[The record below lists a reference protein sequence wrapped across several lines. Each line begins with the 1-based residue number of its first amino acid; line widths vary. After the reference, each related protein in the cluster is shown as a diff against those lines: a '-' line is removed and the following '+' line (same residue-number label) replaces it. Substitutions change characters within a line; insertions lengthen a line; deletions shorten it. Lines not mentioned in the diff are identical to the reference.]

1 MKSKTT
7 KVRRYLA
14 AILTVLMIFQQ
25 ATTSVIYASSE
36 AAVPTVTEAPAAQTE
51 ETPEKQVEETPEEK
65 TPTEEENEGEKS
77 AAPTEAP
84 AENEAEPEVT
94 VTPAAEPIAT
104 EAPAVEATATPVPE
118 ATEVP
123 EATPTEV
130 PKKTEFVYDDSRV
143 SIIANAGKTANLP
156 QDAELKADYMA
167 PGSNAYNAAI
177 AAFNSQLGNQLGIST
192 ENIVDYVLYDVYF
205 QSASEG
211 GRIEPNDYV
220 TVSMNF
226 KTAET
231 TTTEGEVVDSKVVH
245 LDNDGSAEIVNG
257 SVDLAEDGTVQSIT
271 FTNNSFSP
279 YGAVRMY
286 AATGT
291 VVSEQL
297 ENNVDNISW
306 TVTDLQKNPITSD
319 KTYDINSGFMASM
332 TYALNEN
339 NRKELVAKAGN
350 ADTITLKW
358 KIPSASLIVNP
369 KPQGSGPIKMNNE
382 NCGTYFIHEDGTVD
396 FNVNTSFLR
405 SKEEVSGTFE
415 YMFKLDSNTS
425 IIDDKIEITFPGTTT
440 PVIIKIKKP
449 HIDGE
454 KKYTYNNETKK
465 ITFTIELKNNSN
477 RDATEV
483 IVVDTPLL
491 SDITKPDGTKISKS
505 NLRINYSSMKWED
518 GTSVSAEKTTDG
530 FKITNISISK
540 GETKKITYE
549 AEIINLDWIG
559 NDGRVEGLNNKIEW
573 FIKNTKDGE
582 NTSWPYIIGFKS
594 GKKSASSTTD
604 GTGIIHWTVD
614 LNTGTV
620 KKNVSSYQYVDIMT
634 SDNQVFDWASFK
646 LYRIENDKETEIT
659 PFTVQHDGNDAK
671 TFTATLP
678 SDAGEYQYRIKYD
691 TKPKT
696 SLTPSDPV
704 QKVTVNNG
712 GKFNGTDVDSAN
724 GESVGPKAKPFI
736 EKSFNKKSDV
746 TYESEAVITINPS
759 NYKGGVLKD
768 FTFSDILAKVADST
782 TEITDEMGAYS
793 GFVFDEQTLN
803 ITVSESDTN
812 TRWTENFSKTSSAIN
827 KGAKGND
834 RLSIKFDGTYK
845 NTIIIKYSVKLED
858 RSKLSLEK
866 KDGKEFYRVWNS
878 AVAGGKLV
886 IRHVQF
892 DKPDQLLLKKGNS
905 VYDSENKCWYIDWEL
920 WGNVKNDWDKYGAT
934 NLGGKDVVIND
945 NLPNGLT
952 YVVGSAKYLKFNGDQ
967 GEQGRYDEQ
976 NNPWRKFEPTS
987 NNGTLTFTIK
997 SVTNEGICIKFRTK
1011 VSEIGAY
1018 KNTAQWE
1025 DQTAETTVTVG
1036 EKDDV
1041 LYKNGNVVTVDGE
1054 DSQIEY
1060 TIKVN
1065 KNSRKYLQ
1073 NSETLILSDIL
1084 PDNVELEGGVD
1095 IYEGDTSNKLE
1106 GAYYEYDSSNRKL
1119 TIYVPDSTYATVKYR
1134 VTPDLSGVSADS
1146 QGYYNIQIDNTVELT
1161 GYEIFKSES
1170 KNWYAV
1176 QKSAA
1181 TITGKGIFQ
1190 IKKVNSQDLNH
1201 VLKGAKFKL
1210 GTVSFGNDGKP
1221 VESEYSDSVET
1232 DDKGIATFR
1241 SVKHNQIYYYYEETA
1256 PQGYQLDNTKKY
1268 FCYHDSGDNKTE
1280 YDNLVIAFNKA
1291 YEGTKLETYQG
1302 EKMIIVSNKQQTDFG
1317 NLQLKKTFAG
1327 EKNGKDL
1334 NADQKKAIH
1343 FTVTGPD
1350 NYSRT
1355 VTYNEFGQDGTY
1367 TLDNLPTGTYQVV
1380 ESGAE
1385 DLYEGYK
1392 LSTTYSVTDGKT
1404 EVTSGVTAG
1413 VTVTNTYSR
1422 KTGTLEVTKT
1432 VSGLTLTE
1440 KQKKAL
1446 TFTVNGPNGYS
1457 SSRTYDQFVNGSWKL
1472 ENLPLG
1478 EYTVTETHAD
1488 IKGYSRTTTYNVNG
1502 TEVTKAELSVAEGR
1516 PVSIM
1521 ITNTYTRE
1529 TGSLQLKKTF
1539 AGEKDG
1545 KDLNAD
1551 QKKAIHFTVTGPDN
1565 YSRTVT
1571 YNEFGQDGT
1580 YTLDNL
1586 PTGTYQVVESGAE
1599 DLYEGYK
1606 LSTTYSVTD
1615 GKTEVTSGVTAGV
1628 TVTNTYSRK
1637 TGTLEVT
1644 KTVSGLTLT
1653 EKQKKALTFTV
1664 NGPNGYSSSR
1674 TYDQFVNGSWKLENL
1689 PLGKYTVTETNADME
1704 GYKLTTTY
1712 SVDGGKVT
1720 VTNEKTASITI
1731 TNDYTKILVKIS
1743 KVDATNQ
1750 KELEGAHIQVID
1762 KDGKIVDEWTSVK
1775 EPHVVNNLK
1784 PGETYTLRET
1794 VAPDGYTVTSDTTF
1808 TLKEDGTVD
1817 QTKTTATVSDKGVV
1831 LVEDNMTSVSIS
1843 KVDITS
1849 QKELA
1854 GAHIQILDKDGK
1866 VVEEWDSTDK
1876 AYTIKG
1882 LKTGE
1887 TYTLRETVAPNGY
1900 YLKADTTFT
1909 LKADGSIDTEKT
1921 TTTISKEGILLVE
1934 DTAIPTPD
1942 VPSGPTAKISKVDVT
1957 SQQELEG
1964 AKLQVIDKN
1973 GNVVD
1978 EWISGKTAH
1987 VTTELKAGETYTLR
2001 ETVAPDGYLITS
2013 DTTFTLKEDGT
2024 VDQTKTTATVSD
2036 KGVVLVEDNMTSV
2049 SISKVDITSQKEL
2062 AGAHIQILDKD
2073 GKVVEE
2079 WDSTDKAYTIKGLK
2093 TGETYTLRE
2102 TVAPNGY
2109 YLKADTTFTL
2119 KADGS
2124 FDTDKTTTT
2133 ISSNG
2138 VLLVEDTQKTVKTQV
2153 SKVDAD
2159 TYEVLGGAHLQV
2171 IDPDG
2176 KVVAEWDSDKEAYTL
2191 TDLKPGVVYT
2201 LHETAAPKGY
2211 KVAED
2216 TTFQLNE
2223 DGTIDTENT
2232 TTAIS
2237 DDTLLVKDE
2246 KKESKDVSVSVTK
2259 NLVTVD
2265 GTVIGAVDATYY
2277 VALYSDTDCT
2287 ERVSDVLALN
2297 FKNASSSTVTFT
2309 GLEKGQTYYVGECE
2323 ADGTCYLAN
2332 ICADGTM
2339 YMVDFSDGNAV
2350 TVDNAD
2356 GSTTVYFDNQFEK
2369 IPDGYYKEAELNI
2382 TKKLVGSDGKAKNS
2396 NEIFY
2401 AGIFADEGFTQLSTD
2416 VSQNI
2421 VPLDL
2426 AGGSEATALVNV
2438 ALPESGSIT
2447 LYVTEVDSNGKP
2459 VAGAAS
2465 FKYDVTVDNAQVTLN
2480 DDNLSANVVITNTE
2494 NSTKVTPTP
2503 GTPNTPNTPNTTGG
2517 FSGKSAVRTGD
2528 STPIGGFIALFA
2540 AAAVIAGAAVFF
2552 KRRRKDEK

>member
-51 ETPEKQVEETPEEK
+51 ETPENQVEETPEEK
-65 TPTEEENEGEKS
+65 TPTEGENEGEKS

-94 VTPAAEPIAT
+94 VTPAAEPTAT

-143 SIIANAGKTANLP
+143 SIIANAGETANLP

-226 KTAET
+226 KTAEM

-257 SVDLAEDGTVQSIT
+257 SVDLAADGTVQSMT

-286 AATGT
+286 VVARAA
-291 VVSEQL
+291 VSEPL
-297 ENNVDNISW
+297 EDNVDSILW
-306 TVTDLQKNPITSD
+306 TVTDLNKNPITSD
-319 KTYDINSGFMASM
+319 KTYDIKSGFMASM
-332 TYALNEN
+332 TYVLNEEK
-339 NRKELVAKAGN
+339 RKELVAKAGN
-350 ADTITLKW
+350 AENITLKW

-369 KPQGSGPIKMNNE
+369 KPQGSGPIKMNGE
-382 NCGTYFIHEDGTVD
+382 VCGTYFINEDGTVD
-396 FNVNTSFLR
+396 FNVKTSFLK

-415 YMFKLDSNTS
+415 YTFKLDSETQ
-425 IIDDKIEITFPGTTT
+425 ITDDKIEITFPGTST
-440 PVIIKIKKP
+440 PVVIKINKP
-449 HIDGE
+449 HISGE
-454 KKYTYNNETKK
+454 KKYIYDEKTKK
-465 ITFTIELKNNSN
+465 ITFTIELKNSSN

-483 IVVDTPLL
+483 TVIDTPLL
-491 SDITKPDGTKISKS
+491 SEITKPDGTKVSQS
-505 NLRINYSSMKWED
+505 NLKIDYSSIKWED
-518 GTSVSAEKTTDG
+518 GTPVSAVKTEDG
-530 FKITNISISK
+530 FKITNISIPK
-540 GETKKITYE
+540 GETRKITYE
-549 AEIINLDWIG
+549 AEIIDLDWLE
-559 NDGRVEGLNNKIEW
+559 NDGRVAGLNNNIKW
-573 FIKNTKDGE
+573 FIKNTKDGDT
-582 NTSWPYIIGFKS
+582 TSWPYILGFKS

-620 KKNVSSYQYVDIMT
+620 KKDVSGYKYVDTMT
-634 SDNQVFDWASFK
+634 SENQVFDWSSFK
-646 LYRIENDKETEIT
+646 LYRVEGDKEIEIT
-659 PFTVQHDGNDAK
+659 PFTVQHDGDDAK
-671 TFTATLP
+671 TFTVTLH

-704 QKVTVNNG
+704 QKVTVNNT
-712 GKFNGTDVDSAN
+712 GKFNGTDIGGTT
-724 GESVGPKAKPFI
+724 GESVGPKAKPCI
-736 EKSFNKKSDV
+736 EKSFNKKSDE

-759 NYKGGVLKD
+759 SYEGGELKD
-768 FTFSDILAKVADST
+768 FTFTDILAWVADNT
-782 TEITDEMGAYS
+782 TEITDEMGAYN
-793 GFVFDEQTLN
+793 GFVFDEQTPVD
-803 ITVSESDTN
+803 IKVSDLDTN
-812 TRWTENFSKTSSAIN
+812 TSWTKTFSKTLSAVN
-827 KGAKGND
+827 NGATGND
-834 RLSIKFDGTYK
+834 KLSIKFNGTYK
-845 NTIIIKYSVKLED
+845 NTITIRYSVKLED
-858 RSKLSLEK
+858 RSKLKLES

-878 AVAGGKLV
+878 AIAGGKLV
-886 IRHVQF
+886 RRNVQF
-892 DKPDQLLLKKGNS
+892 DKPTVDQLLHKKGES
-905 VYDSENKCWYIDWEL
+905 IYDAENDCWYIDWEISA
-920 WGNVKNDWDKYGAT
+920 NVKEDWDAEGRT
-934 NLGGKDVVIND
+934 DLQGTDVVITD
-945 NLPNGLT
+945 NLPIGLT
-952 YVVGSAKYLKFNGDQ
+952 YIKDSAQYLRFKNSD
-967 GEQGRYDEQ
+967 ERYNSKWKEIDPSEEDG
-976 NNPWRKFEPTS
+976 K
-987 NNGTLTFTIK
+987 LTFTIN
-997 SVTNEGICIKFRTK
+997 SVGKEGIYIKFRTT
-1011 VSEIGAY
+1011 VDEIGAY
-1018 KNTAQWE
+1018 KNTAQWG
-1025 DQTAETTVTVG
+1025 DQTVETTVKVA
-1036 EKDDV
+1036 ENDNV
-1041 LYKNGNVVTVDGE
+1041 LYKEGNVVKVDGE

-1065 KNSRKYLQ
+1065 KNSHKYLK
-1073 NSETLILSDIL
+1073 NSETLILSDVL

-1134 VTPDLSGVSADS
+1134 VTPDLSGVSANS
-1146 QGYYNIQIDNTVELT
+1146 EGYYSIQIDNAVALT
-1161 GYEIFKSES
+1161 GYESIKSES
-1170 KNWYAV
+1170 NKWYAV

-1355 VTYNEFGQDGTY
+1355 VTYNEFDQDGTY
-1367 TLDNLPTGTYQVV
+1367 TLSDLPTGTYQVV

-1404 EVTSGVTAG
+1404 EVTSTTRPAG
-1413 VTVTNTYSR
+1413 VTVYNIYSR

-1446 TFTVNGPNGYS
+1446 TFTVNGPNGYKTS
-1457 SSRTYDQFVNGSWKL
+1457 KTYDQFVNESWKIDD
-1472 ENLPLG
+1472 LPLG
-1478 EYTVTETHAD
+1478 EYTVTETNAD
-1488 IKGYSRTTTYNVNG
+1488 FSGYSRRTTYKVNG
-1502 TEVTKAELSVAEGR
+1502 KDAEKTNVSVTEGQ
-1516 PVSIM
+1516 PVSIAIM
-1521 ITNTYTRE
+1521 NTYTRE
-1529 TGSLQLKKTF
+1529 TGSLELKKTF
-1539 AGEKDG
+1539 AGEKNG

-1571 YNEFGQDGT
+1571 YNEFDQDGT
-1580 YTLDNL
+1580 YTLSDL

-1615 GKTEVTSGVTAGV
+1615 GKTEVTSTTRPAGV
-1628 TVTNTYSRK
+1628 TVYNIYSRK

-1664 NGPNGYSSSR
+1664 NGPNGYKTSK
-1674 TYDQFVNGSWKLENL
+1674 TYDQFVNESWKIDDL
-1689 PLGKYTVTETNADME
+1689 PLGEYTVTETNADME

-1750 KELEGAHIQVID
+1750 KELEGAHIQIVD
-1762 KDGKIVDEWTSVK
+1762 KDGKSVDEWTSGK

-1784 PGETYTLRET
+1784 P
-1794 VAPDGYTVTSDTTF
+1794 
-1808 TLKEDGTVD
+1808 
-1817 QTKTTATVSDKGVV
+1817 
-1831 LVEDNMTSVSIS
+1831 
-1843 KVDITS
+1843 
-1849 QKELA
+1849 
-1854 GAHIQILDKDGK
+1854 
-1866 VVEEWDSTDK
+1866 
-1876 AYTIKG
+1876 
-1882 LKTGE
+1882 GE

-2024 VDQTKTTATVSD
+2024 VDESKTTTKVKDGVLLVEDTKAVSVNISKVDATNQKELEGAHIQIVDKDGKIVDEWTSGKEPHVVNNLKPGETYTLRETVAPDGYTVTSDTTFTLKEDGTVDQTKTTATVSD

-2073 GKVVEE
+2073 GNVVEE

-2102 TVAPNGY
+2102 TVAP
-2109 YLKADTTFTL
+2109 
-2119 KADGS
+2119 
-2124 FDTDKTTTT
+2124 
-2133 ISSNG
+2133 
-2138 VLLVEDTQKTVKTQV
+2138 
-2153 SKVDAD
+2153 
-2159 TYEVLGGAHLQV
+2159 
-2171 IDPDG
+2171 
-2176 KVVAEWDSDKEAYTL
+2176 
-2191 TDLKPGVVYT
+2191 
-2201 LHETAAPKGY
+2201 KGY

-2223 DGTIDTENT
+2223 DGTIDTANT

-2259 NLVTVD
+2259 KLVTVD

-2277 VALYSDTDCT
+2277 VALYSDADCT

-2503 GTPNTPNTPNTTGG
+2503 GTPNTPNTPNTSGG